1 MATKRSK
8 KAGKVADQ
16 SQDQAQQT
24 DEVKGYAGTGDY
36 TSGKFTSSD
45 PGQATDQQIKE
56 QRKAQREAE

>member
-45 PGQATDQQIKE
+45 PSQATAEQI
-56 QRKAQREAE
+56 KAQRQKEREAE